1 MFFKKICF
9 VRNLVHSLPML
20 SKINTFF
27 LLILSSFPFSNIY
40 PQGWSQLITTGNITA
55 RSNASAIYV
64 AGNNRMI
71 VFGGITASSTVN
83 EIWSLD
89 LNTNEWSVIP
99 TTSTQTPDP
108 RFTHISM
115 FDSLSNRMLVWSGNG
130 NTLFNDIWVFN
141 FNDSIW
147 QELFP
152 DGNVSGAPLKRYGVA
167 SVFDPLNRNIIS
179 FAGFTTSGRFDD
191 TWSFNVDN
199 QNWTDRTN
207 LDFPLR
213 RCLTSQCFAPERR
226 EMIVFGGQSTGNLN
240 DIWSLNVD
248 NFTWVNHIPLVSP
261 VARHFTSNVYCG
273 NGNVVIFG
281 GDSLN
286 QGNTSG
292 AMNDLLSFSL
302 DSQTWNT
309 IPQDSIKPSARYGH
323 TYIYIPSQDKMIL
336 FGGQGISSLNAET
349 WVYSGISS
357 LLLNTS
363 KEPLINN
370 AQLKCS
376 PNPSFENTTINFFLE
391 KKSFVTLNITDA
403 NGKTISSFYN
413 TELNPG
419 SYSINLPNYKWKQ
432 GIYLC
437 SLKTETF
444 IENIRL
450 VIL

>member
-1 MFFKKICF
+1 
-9 VRNLVHSLPML
+9 ML

-55 RSNASAIYV
+55 RSNASAIYLP
-64 AGNNRMI
+64 GNNRMI
-71 VFGGITASSTVN
+71 VFGGITASGTVN

-99 TTSTQTPDP
+99 TTSTRTPDP

-130 NTLFNDIWVFN
+130 NTLFNDIWAFN
-141 FNDSIW
+141 FNDSSW

-191 TWSFNVDN
+191 TWSFSVDN
-199 QNWTDRTN
+199 QNWTERTN

-248 NFTWVNHIPLVSP
+248 NFTWANHIPLVSP
-261 VARHFTSNVYCG
+261 VARHFTSSVYCG

-309 IPQDSIKPSARYGH
+309 ILQDPIKPSARYGH

-349 WVYSGISS
+349 WVYTGISS

-363 KEPLINN
+363 KELLIKN

-376 PNPSFENTTINFFLE
+376 PNPSIDNTTINFFLE
-391 KKSFVTLNITDA
+391 KKSFATLNIIDG
-403 NGKTISSFYN
+403 NGKVISSFYN

-419 SYSINLPNYKWKQ
+419 SYSINFPNYKWKQ

>member
-1 MFFKKICF
+1 
-9 VRNLVHSLPML
+9 ML

-64 AGNNRMI
+64 PGNNRMI
-71 VFGGITASSTVN
+71 VFGGITASGNVN

-108 RFTHISM
+108 RSTHISM
-115 FDSLSNRMLVWSGNG
+115 FDSLSNQMLVWSGNG
-130 NTLFNDIWVFN
+130 NTLFNDVWVFN
-141 FNDSIW
+141 FNDSTW

-248 NFTWVNHIPLVSP
+248 NFTWTNHIPLVSP
-261 VARHFTSNVYCG
+261 VARHFTSSVYCG

-309 IPQDSIKPSARYGH
+309 ILQDPIKPSARYGH

-349 WVYSGISS
+349 WVYTGISS

-363 KEPLINN
+363 KELLIKN

-376 PNPSFENTTINFFLE
+376 PNPSIDNTTINFFLE
-391 KKSFVTLNITDA
+391 KKSFATLNIIDG
-403 NGKTISSFYN
+403 NGKIISSFYN

-419 SYSINLPNYKWKQ
+419 SYSLNLPNYKWKP

-437 SLKTETF
+437 SLQTESF